1 MGKAGYVDLLPG
13 YGKKKQVLKFELKK
27 HNKQMS
33 H

>member
-1 MGKAGYVDLLPG
+1 VDLLPG

-33 H
+33 HWLMTL